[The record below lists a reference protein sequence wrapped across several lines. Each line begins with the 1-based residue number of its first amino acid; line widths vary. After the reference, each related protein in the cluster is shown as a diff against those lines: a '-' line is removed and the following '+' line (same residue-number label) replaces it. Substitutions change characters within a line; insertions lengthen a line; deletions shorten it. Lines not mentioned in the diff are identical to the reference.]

1 MALEIE
7 RKYLVDHAKWSSLD
21 KPKGE
26 VYRQGY
32 LLTEP
37 DKTIR
42 VRMPPN
48 KAFFTIKGS
57 NVGAVRQEFEYEIPI
72 DDAQALLDQFAVAE
86 LSKQRFKI
94 EKAGKTWEVD
104 VFHGANHGL
113 IVAEIE
119 LDHEH
124 EVFELPDWVVEEVT
138 GQEQYYNSSLSQRPY
153 STW

>member
-7 RKYLVDHAKWSSLD
+7 RKYLVDHVKWSCLD

-32 LLTEP
+32 LLTAP

-42 VRMPPN
+42 VRMTPD

-57 NVGAVRQEFEYEIPI
+57 NVGAVRHEFEYEIPL

-86 LSKQRFKI
+86 LSKRRFKI
-94 EKAGKTWEVD
+94 EKAGKVWEVD
-104 VFHGANHGL
+104 EFHGANHGL

-124 EVFELPDWVVEEVT
+124 EVFELPDWVVAEVT